1 MNLFGNTMLITG
13 GATGIG
19 FALADEF
26 LRKGNT
32 VIICGRR
39 ADRLEQAQKALP
51 GLIVRVCDVTDQK
64 QREALF
70 AWATTAYP
78 ALNVLVNNAG
88 IQRDLDFTR
97 GLAGLDAGESEIEVN
112 LVAPVELSALFV
124 PFLMQRENAAIINV
138 SSGLALRPQSAARMP
153 VYTATKAGLHA
164 FSLSLRAQLKDTG
177 VEVVEIIPPAVISE
191 LNPEGR
197 RRRGSLF
204 SGLSA
209 GEYAAGVIR
218 KMEQGEVEIL
228 P

>member
-138 SSGLALRPQSAARMP
+138 SSGLALRPQSAA
-153 VYTATKAGLHA
+153 GLHGDKGGVA
-164 FSLSLRAQLKDTG
+164 CVFPLAARPAQG
-177 VEVVEIIPPAVISE
+177 Y
-191 LNPEGR
+191 GR
-197 RRRGSLF
+197 RGC
-204 SGLSA
+204 
-209 GEYAAGVIR
+209 
-218 KMEQGEVEIL
+218 
-228 P
+228 

>member
-1 MNLFGNTMLITG
+1 
-13 GATGIG
+13 
-19 FALADEF
+19 
-26 LRKGNT
+26 
-32 VIICGRR
+32 
-39 ADRLEQAQKALP
+39 
-51 GLIVRVCDVTDQK
+51 
-64 QREALF
+64 
-70 AWATTAYP
+70 
-78 ALNVLVNNAG
+78 
-88 IQRDLDFTR
+88 
-97 GLAGLDAGESEIEVN
+97 
-112 LVAPVELSALFV
+112 
-124 PFLMQRENAAIINV
+124 
-138 SSGLALRPQSAARMP
+138 
-153 VYTATKAGLHA
+153 LHA